1 MRRFSIQMIIAALSL
16 SMNSSF
22 SNTLGQI
29 TLFDPRIGTRSITYE
44 PINHYAI
51 SEGDIILG
59 KLYRQNLLKASILS
73 RLGGGGW
80 SQGIIPFELDEQLP
94 IPNKLATLQAIML
107 WQQKSNIK
115 FIELTSKNRDKYPD
129 YLSFIPAR
137 GTTCA
142 SYVGKQK
149 GRQVVLLAPRCNT
162 MNTVHEIGHALGLW
176 HEQSRADRDLYIRIA
191 WENIDED
198 HRYNFEQHLTDG
210 RDFGEYDY
218 DSIMHYPPDAFS
230 KNGEKTI
237 IPLKD
242 NIEIG
247 QRRHLTEKD
256 IAAINAMYP
265 SYTFPKT
272 IVN

>member
-1 MRRFSIQMIIAALSL
+1 MRRFFITVIIFSSLLSL
-16 SMNSSF
+16 WTPAVF
-22 SNTLGQI
+22 SGSLGQV
-29 TLFDPRIGTRSITYE
+29 TLMDQRLGPRTITYE
-44 PINHYAI
+44 ATDHYAV

-59 KLYRQNLLKASILS
+59 KLSHGGLLKASILYK
-73 RLGGGGW
+73 LGGNFW
-80 SQGIIPFELDEQLP
+80 FHGIVPFELAEELP
-94 IPNKLATLQAIML
+94 FATKLAALQAITL
-107 WQQKSNIK
+107 WQQKSNVS
-115 FIELTSKNRDKYPD
+115 FVEVTSKNRDNYPD
-129 YLSFIPAR
+129 YLSFIPAS

-176 HEQSRADRDLYIRIA
+176 HEQSRADRDSYIRIA

-210 RDFGEYDY
+210 RDYGEYDY
-218 DSIMHYPPDAFS
+218 QSIMHYPPDAFS

-237 IPLKD
+237 IPLMD
-242 NIEIG
+242 NVEIG

-256 IAAINAMYP
+256 IAAVNEMYP
-265 SYTFPKT
+265 T
-272 IVN
+272 N